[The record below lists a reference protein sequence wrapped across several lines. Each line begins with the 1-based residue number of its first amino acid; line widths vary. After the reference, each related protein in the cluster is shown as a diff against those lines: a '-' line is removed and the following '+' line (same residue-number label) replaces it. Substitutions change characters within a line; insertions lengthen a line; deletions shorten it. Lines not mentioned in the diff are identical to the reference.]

1 MLGFLRW
8 MFTDAH
14 KNAQLW
20 AVGISI
26 VALVAQLS
34 GCPAPYP
41 WYTSLVAIAISLSD
55 LFAGLISYQ
64 YDLYKL
70 EQRSIVREL
79 SKHE

>member
-1 MLGFLRW
+1 MVGFICW
-8 MFTDAH
+8 MFKGAY

-20 AVGISI
+20 AVGIAV
-26 VALVAQLS
+26 VALIAQLG

-41 WYTSLVAIAISLSD
+41 WYTSLVAIAISFTD
-55 LFAGLISYQ
+55 LFIGLISYQ

-70 EQRSIVREL
+70 EQRRIIREL